1 MNRAITL
8 AEKIIEMPVT
18 QFTDKVVD
26 IPVLSQRQ
34 IFMVQP
40 VQKTIEIPQLQY
52 CDEVI
57 VVPVVSVVQ
66 VPRVWVVEKTVEI
79 PQPQIIEKIDET
91 PEIQTAQE
99 HSAVLA
105 QLAPRLSGIMMK
117 VDAGAGE
124 NPFVKVKGL
133 ITRLI
138 DKPYCDEETSMA
150 AEKEDLKDDT
160 AKHSSLLETA
170 VPNSTESVNEGHP
183 DKICDQFSDAAPD
196 ACLTFDTKYKVTCD
210 TCAKNNMVKAA
221 GEITV
226 AGKCQHE
233 TVVRNVVPNIGLDSF
248 MDDLNSAD
256 SKRLTCKDCEV
267 LFHVNKQ
274 SLDFASGVHVDTADF
289 DIDEDGQ
296 DIMFGYAGDETGNV
310 ALLTSSMSTHVGKRL
325 SVVAPRTAAQ
335 HRSIQSPQQRNLNK
349 PEQQTEQGMPERER
363 RQREEGEKGRKRE
376 KGRKG
381 EGEMKGKERAAAE
394 EGNEEVK
401 KDVTDWVEVR
411 RRTRRKSRKMVQIF
425 VKVDGG
431 KTSVMEM
438 EMSDKVDDIVKKI
451 PISDRDVY
459 VTSGGRILKGSD
471 KLEICEVRD
480 GSTVEVTSRMRGGG
494 RHKDKKSK
502 SEKKRTINSERPEQ
516 KFDEES
522 KGGEG
527 SDEAVRRKRRV
538 SEKHGVCPQ
547 EVKEKYNR
555 KCRTIWR
562 EGVVDEQGAVRA
574 LRKWSLAGG

>member
-1 MNRAITL
+1 MSLFTQCEQAKRTQHITADTPVPQDVEEPAEFFKAFSQDRVQLRFRGQIIENPAITL

-26 IPVLSQRQ
+26 IPVLAQRQ

-79 PQPQIIEKIDET
+79 PQPQIIDKIDET

-124 NPFVKVKGL
+124 DPFVKVKGL

-138 DKPYCDEETSMA
+138 DKPYCDEETSTA
-150 AEKEDLKDDT
+150 AEKEDLEDDI
-160 AKHSSLLETA
+160 AKHSSLRETV
-170 VPNSTESVNEGHP
+170 VPITESVNEGHP

-196 ACLTFDTKYKVTCD
+196 ACLTCDTKYKVSCD

-226 AGKCQHE
+226 AGKCHHE

-274 SLDFASGVHVDTADF
+274 S
-289 DIDEDGQ
+289 
-296 DIMFGYAGDETGNV
+296 
-310 ALLTSSMSTHVGKRL
+310 
-325 SVVAPRTAAQ
+325 PR
-335 HRSIQSPQQRNLNK
+335 
-349 PEQQTEQGMPERER
+349 
-363 RQREEGEKGRKRE
+363 
-376 KGRKG
+376 
-381 EGEMKGKERAAAE
+381 
-394 EGNEEVK
+394 
-401 KDVTDWVEVR
+401 
-411 RRTRRKSRKMVQIF
+411 
-425 VKVDGG
+425 
-431 KTSVMEM
+431 
-438 EMSDKVDDIVKKI
+438 
-451 PISDRDVY
+451 
-459 VTSGGRILKGSD
+459 
-471 KLEICEVRD
+471 
-480 GSTVEVTSRMRGGG
+480 
-494 RHKDKKSK
+494 
-502 SEKKRTINSERPEQ
+502 
-516 KFDEES
+516 
-522 KGGEG
+522 
-527 SDEAVRRKRRV
+527 
-538 SEKHGVCPQ
+538 
-547 EVKEKYNR
+547 
-555 KCRTIWR
+555 
-562 EGVVDEQGAVRA
+562 
-574 LRKWSLAGG
+574 LRK